1 MCILYMLINQ
11 IFFDLYNNYQ
21 LNEKEMLDIIEGIK
35 ALLLQM
41 GENFTDEG
49 ILSALIEK
57 KDLENR
63 DF

>member
-1 MCILYMLINQ
+1 MLINQ

>member
-1 MCILYMLINQ
+1 
-11 IFFDLYNNYQ
+11 
-21 LNEKEMLDIIEGIK
+21 MLDIIEGIK

-63 DF
+63 DFEKI